1 MRRWLKL
8 LCGKWLWGEGGNFS
22 SISCYSVIVRSS
34 FLLHLKRQSYVSVSV
49 RQRLDVLSNMS

>member
-8 LCGKWLWGEGGNFS
+8 LCGNGYGGEGGNFS

-49 RQRLDVLSNMS
+49 